1 MNKKTKTII
10 ISVVVIVILALLIIP
25 KLSSSPG
32 NGNGPGSMASFGP
45 VPVQGH
51 IVKPQKLDN
60 NVITTGTILAN
71 ESVELKSE
79 ISGKVTKILFKEGSR
94 IKKGDLLLKIND
106 EELQAQLLG
115 AKSALKLAEDNM
127 ERAKKLLARQGISQQ
142 DYDAAANDLNVKRAN
157 LDLIK
162 AQIDKTEIKAPFEG
176 IIGLRYVSE
185 GSFINSSSVI
195 ASLQDIDPVKIDFS
209 IPEKYAGYVNKGD
222 KIKFTVS
229 GSDKTFTGTVFAIEP
244 KIDES
249 TRTLKIRAIAPNTS
263 GEILPGSFAD
273 VTLILKEIQDAL
285 MVPTQAII
293 PILKGQKV
301 YLCKNGK
308 VAQAIVKTGI
318 RTDTD
323 VQITEGLSPQDTVI
337 TTGILQLAPG
347 MPVKITETN

>member
-10 ISVVVIVILALLIIP
+10 ISTVTVAVLAVLIIP
-25 KLSSSPG
+25 KLGSG
-32 NGNGPGSMASFGP
+32 NNADGPGSFAGAGP
-45 VPVQGH
+45 VPVKAH
-51 IVKPQKLDN
+51 ILKPQKLDN

-79 ISGKVTKILFKEGSR
+79 MSGKVVKILFKEGSR
-94 IKKGDLLLKIND
+94 VSKGDLLLKIND

-115 AKSALKLAEDNM
+115 ANSAVKLAEDNM
-127 ERAKKLLARQGISQQ
+127 ARAKKLLEKQGISQQ
-142 DYDAAANDLNVKRAN
+142 DYDAAANDLNVKKAN

-176 IIGLRYVSE
+176 IIGLKYVSE
-185 GSFINSSSVI
+185 GSFINSSNVI

-209 IPEKYAGYVNKGD
+209 IPEKYAGFVNRGD
-222 KIKFTVS
+222 KIKFTVA
-229 GSDKTFTGTVFAIEP
+229 GSTKSYEGTVFAVEP
-244 KIDES
+244 KIDEM
-249 TRTLKIRAIAPNTS
+249 TRSLKIRAISPNTK
-263 GEILPGSFAD
+263 GDILPGAFAD
-273 VTLILKEIQDAL
+273 VTLILKEIPDAL

-301 YLCKNGK
+301 YLYKNGI
-308 VAQAIVKTGI
+308 VSEAVVKTGI

-323 VQITEGLSPQDTVI
+323 VQLTNGVNPLDTVI

-347 MPVKITETN
+347 MPVSLTDIN

>member
-10 ISVVVIVILALLIIP
+10 ITAVVVVVLALIIIP
-25 KLSSSPG
+25 KLSSSS
-32 NGNGPGSMASFGP
+32 GSGSGQQNMAGFGP
-45 VPVQGH
+45 VPVKGH
-51 IVKPQKLDN
+51 VVKPQKLDN

-79 ISGKVTKILFKEGSR
+79 ISGKVAKILFKEGSR

-127 ERAKKLLARQGISQQ
+127 ERAKKLLAQQGISQQ
-142 DYDAAANDLNVKRAN
+142 DYDAAMNDLNVKRAN
-157 LDLIK
+157 LDLIN
-162 AQIDKTEIKAPFEG
+162 AQIDKTEIRAPFEG
-176 IIGLRYVSE
+176 TIGLRYVSE
-185 GSFINSSSVI
+185 GSFINSSTVI

-209 IPEKYAGYVNKGD
+209 IPEKYVGYVNKGD
-222 KIKFTVS
+222 KMNFTVS
-229 GSDKTFTGTVFAIEP
+229 GSEKTFTGTVFAIEP

-249 TRTLKIRAIAPNTS
+249 TRTLKIRAIAPNAR

-293 PILKGQKV
+293 PVLKGQKV
-301 YLCKNGK
+301 YLCKNGV
-308 VAQAIVKTGI
+308 VAQVEVKTGI